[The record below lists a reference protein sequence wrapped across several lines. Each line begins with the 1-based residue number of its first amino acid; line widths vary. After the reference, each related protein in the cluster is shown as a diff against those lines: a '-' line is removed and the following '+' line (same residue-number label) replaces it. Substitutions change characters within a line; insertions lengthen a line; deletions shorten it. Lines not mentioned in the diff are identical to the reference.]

1 VQLKE
6 LASKLID
13 MWNLMDTPP
22 LERNLFN
29 NVTCNISASVDEVT
43 TPGALAQSLIMQ
55 VLKELLKFKGF
66 GSKSYTN

>member
-29 NVTCNISASVDEVT
+29 NVTCNISAYVDEVT
-43 TPGALAQSLIMQ
+43 TPGDLAHALIMQ
-55 VLKELLKFKGF
+55 VLKELLSFKGL
-66 GSKSYTN
+66 GSKRYAR